1 MESEATWETLLLR
14 NCEVWVYGEFM
25 YAAQSP
31 ERERARHQHRER
43 ERERD
48 RKAVAFKIDSQLS
61 DLI

>member
-31 ERERARHQHRER
+31 ERERARGINTERER
-43 ERERD
+43 ERETV
-48 RKAVAFKIDSQLS
+48 KLLHLKLT
-61 DLI
+61 LN